1 MAKTKWPFG
10 GFFLKLLDEKEGT
23 HRYEDYQKELAEK
36 PVTEEAEK
44 EHRES
49 MQAVNAELERLD
61 AEAEQRRRDEERQRR
76 ARELSEPP
84 FDSDLFIQLSDCPQ
98 NEDVVPAEKVA
109 ALEQETTLVVAESKQ
124 YVSDL
129 IGESYKH
136 WENGRVILDCGT
148 GRGKNEFIVR
158 RLAGWLVD
166 RTLNGGGKDSI
177 LYLCPLNSLHAE
189 MIRRRLKAEIDD
201 MGEEAAAE
209 LRLYEDVL
217 KVQTYQYMEKCCRN
231 NSGKLEEYLQGSK
244 YIVADECH
252 YFTDF
257 ATYNINTCLSM
268 EELQRT
274 EKDHVVIYMSATG
287 GQIYEML
294 NAVSQ
299 TPSDRIYTLPQDYR
313 HITQM
318 YFYARENLVMMLK
331 DLPTDEKAVV
341 FVSSGE
347 DLVRMKEQF
356 GDAAGYYC
364 SENNPKYGKQF
375 DALENCIRDRKLQ
388 KRFVFTTKAIGM
400 GIEIKDRTVKHIF
413 IDQWKP
419 TDIAQSMD
427 RKRPLDAE
435 DTCTVYFRDYDAD
448 WYMGG
453 LKKYLSIIE
462 EELKPVEAFLAGEE
476 AFAEYRHSDTPDRIQ
491 KKLTDSK
498 IMEWDASENT
508 YRVNPLGV
516 KQLRYE
522 REMLDKMT
530 RESYLKYFVDY
541 AQTDLRRGV
550 QRYRME
556 VLTDWI
562 KMHLN
567 QPMAKEDMY
576 ADIMLSKVFTE
587 YRNRPMGQ
595 TVLNEKLK
603 IYGVKIVSI
612 RDKKRV
618 KDGERNNSRDATFWK
633 LVEI

>member
-44 EHRES
+44 EHREA

-98 NEDVVPAEKVA
+98 NKDVVPAEKVA

-166 RTLNGGGKDSI
+166 RTLNGEGKDLI

-347 DLVRMKEQF
+347 D
-356 GDAAGYYC
+356 
-364 SENNPKYGKQF
+364 
-375 DALENCIRDRKLQ
+375 
-388 KRFVFTTKAIGM
+388 
-400 GIEIKDRTVKHIF
+400 
-413 IDQWKP
+413 
-419 TDIAQSMD
+419 
-427 RKRPLDAE
+427 
-435 DTCTVYFRDYDAD
+435 TCTVYFRDYDAD
-448 WYMGG
+448 WYMGD
-453 LKKYLSIIE
+453 LKKFQSVIE
-462 EELKPVEAFLAGEE
+462 DDLKPVEAFLAGEE
-476 AFAEYRHSDTPDRIQ
+476 AFAEYRQSGTPD
-491 KKLTDSK
+491 K
-498 IMEWDASENT
+498 INRSLEKCRVMEWDASQGA
-508 YRVNPLGV
+508 YRVNQLGV

-522 REMLDKMT
+522 ESLLAEMIAT
-530 RESYLKYFVDY
+530 SYKQAFVKYAVVDLKQDIRAYH
-541 AQTDLRRGV
+541 
-550 QRYRME
+550 MP
-556 VLTDWI
+556 VLMNWLKEHID
-562 KMHLN
+562 
-567 QPMAKEDMY
+567 QPMLKEDMY
-576 ADIMLSKVFTE
+576 TGIMRTGVFME
-587 YRNRPMGQ
+587 YKGRAIGVN
-595 TVLNEKLK
+595 TLNEKLRS
-603 IYGVKIVSI
+603 YGVQIISVSI
-612 RDKKRV
+612 GKHKA
-618 KDGERNNSRDATFWK
+618 GNSVRWK
-633 LVEI
+633 LIEI

>member
-1 MAKTKWPFG
+1 M
-10 GFFLKLLDEKEGT
+10 KLLDEKEGT

-49 MQAVNAELERLD
+49 MRAVNAELERLD

-76 ARELSEPP
+76 ARELSELP
-84 FDSDLFIQLSDCPQ
+84 FDSDLFSQLSDCPQ
-98 NEDVVPAEKVA
+98 NEDVAPAEKVTA
-109 ALEQETTLVVAESKQ
+109 FEQKTALVVAEPKQ

-129 IGESYKH
+129 IGEDYKR
-136 WENGRVILDCGT
+136 WENGRMILDCGT
-148 GRGKNEFIVR
+148 GRGKNEFIIK

-166 RTLNGGGKDSI
+166 RILNGERKNSI

-189 MIRRRLKAEIDD
+189 MIRRRLEAEIDD

-231 NSGKLEEYLQGSK
+231 NSGKLEEYLRESK

-257 ATYNINTCLSM
+257 ATYNINTYLSM
-268 EELQRT
+268 EKLQSA

-287 GQIYEML
+287 GQVYEML
-294 NAVSQ
+294 NAVSP
-299 TPSDRIYTLPQDYR
+299 TPPDRIYTLPQDYH

-318 YFYARENLVMMLK
+318 FFYTRENLVMMLN

-341 FVSSGE
+341 FMSSGE

-419 TDIAQSMD
+419 TDIAQSMG

-448 WYMGG
+448 WYMGD
-453 LKKYLSIIE
+453 LKKFQSVIE
-462 EELKPVEAFLAGEE
+462 DELKPVEAFLAGEE
-476 AFAEYRHSDTPDRIQ
+476 AFAEYRQSGTPD
-491 KKLTDSK
+491 K
-498 IMEWDASENT
+498 INRSLEKCRVMEWDASQGA
-508 YRVNPLGV
+508 YRVNQLGV

-522 REMLDKMT
+522 KSLLAEMIAT
-530 RESYLKYFVDY
+530 SYKQAFVKYAVVDLKQDIR
-541 AQTDLRRGV
+541 A
-550 QRYRME
+550 YRMP
-556 VLTDWI
+556 VLMNWLKEHI
-562 KMHLN
+562 N
-567 QPMAKEDMY
+567 QPMLKEDMY
-576 ADIMLSKVFTE
+576 VGIMKTGVFME
-587 YRNRPMGQ
+587 YKGRAIGLN
-595 TVLNEKLK
+595 TLNEKLRS
-603 IYGVKIVSI
+603 YGV
-612 RDKKRV
+612 
-618 KDGERNNSRDATFWK
+618 
-633 LVEI
+633 

>member
-166 RTLNGGGKDSI
+166 RTLNGEGKDSI

-231 NSGKLEEYLQGSK
+231 NSGKLEEYLQGAK

-364 SENNPKYGKQF
+364 SENDPKYGKQF

-419 TDIAQSMD
+419 TDIAQSMG

-448 WYMGG
+448 WYMGD
-453 LKKYLSIIE
+453 LKKFQSVIE
-462 EELKPVEAFLAGEE
+462 DDLKPVEAFLAGEE
-476 AFAEYRHSDTPDRIQ
+476 AFAEYRQSGTPD
-491 KKLTDSK
+491 K
-498 IMEWDASENT
+498 INRSLEKCRVMEWDASQGA
-508 YRVNPLGV
+508 YRVNQLGV

-522 REMLDKMT
+522 ESLLAEMIAT
-530 RESYLKYFVDY
+530 SYKQAFVKYAVVDLKQDIR
-541 AQTDLRRGV
+541 A
-550 QRYRME
+550 YRMP
-556 VLTDWI
+556 VLMNWLKEHI
-562 KMHLN
+562 N
-567 QPMAKEDMY
+567 QPMLKEDMY
-576 ADIMLSKVFTE
+576 TGIMRTGVFME
-587 YRNRPMGQ
+587 YKGRAIGVN
-595 TVLNEKLK
+595 TLNEKLRS
-603 IYGVKIVSI
+603 YGVQIISVSI
-612 RDKKRV
+612 GKHKA
-618 KDGERNNSRDATFWK
+618 GNSVRWK
-633 LVEI
+633 LIEI

>member
-44 EHRES
+44 EHREA

-166 RTLNGGGKDSI
+166 RTLNGEGKDSI
-177 LYLCPLNSLHAE
+177 LYLCPLNSLH
-189 MIRRRLKAEIDD
+189 
-201 MGEEAAAE
+201 
-209 LRLYEDVL
+209 
-217 KVQTYQYMEKCCRN
+217 
-231 NSGKLEEYLQGSK
+231 
-244 YIVADECH
+244 ADECH

-318 YFYARENLVMMLK
+318 YFYARENLVMMLQ

-419 TDIAQSMD
+419 TDIAQSMG

-448 WYMGG
+448 WYMGD
-453 LKKYLSIIE
+453 LKKFQSVIE
-462 EELKPVEAFLAGEE
+462 DDLKPVEAFLAGEE
-476 AFAEYRHSDTPDRIQ
+476 AFAEYRQSGTPD
-491 KKLTDSK
+491 K
-498 IMEWDASENT
+498 INRSLEKCRVMEWDASQGA
-508 YRVNPLGV
+508 YRVNQLGV

-522 REMLDKMT
+522 ESLLAEMIAT
-530 RESYLKYFVDY
+530 SYKQAFVKYAVVDLKQDIR
-541 AQTDLRRGV
+541 A
-550 QRYRME
+550 YRMP
-556 VLTDWI
+556 VLMNWLKEHI
-562 KMHLN
+562 N
-567 QPMAKEDMY
+567 QPMLKEDMY
-576 ADIMLSKVFTE
+576 TGIMRTGVFME
-587 YRNRPMGQ
+587 YKGRAIGLN
-595 TVLNEKLK
+595 TLNEKLRS
-603 IYGVKIVSI
+603 YGVQIISVSI
-612 RDKKRV
+612 
-618 KDGERNNSRDATFWK
+618 GK
-633 LVEI
+633 LMHDFNCTSA

>member
-1 MAKTKWPFG
+1 MEVIIVAKTKWPFG

-166 RTLNGGGKDSI
+166 RTLNGEGKDSI
-177 LYLCPLNSLHAE
+177 LYLCPLNSLH
-189 MIRRRLKAEIDD
+189 
-201 MGEEAAAE
+201 
-209 LRLYEDVL
+209 
-217 KVQTYQYMEKCCRN
+217 
-231 NSGKLEEYLQGSK
+231 
-244 YIVADECH
+244 ADECH

-318 YFYARENLVMMLK
+318 YFYARENLVMMLQ

-419 TDIAQSMD
+419 TDIAQSMG

-448 WYMGG
+448 WYMGD
-453 LKKYLSIIE
+453 LKKFQSVIE
-462 EELKPVEAFLAGEE
+462 DDLKPVEAFLAGEE
-476 AFAEYRHSDTPDRIQ
+476 AFAEYRQSGTPD
-491 KKLTDSK
+491 K
-498 IMEWDASENT
+498 INRSLEKCRVMEWDASQGA
-508 YRVNPLGV
+508 YRV

-522 REMLDKMT
+522 ESLLAEMIAT
-530 RESYLKYFVDY
+530 SYKQAFVKYAVVDLKQDIR
-541 AQTDLRRGV
+541 A
-550 QRYRME
+550 YRMP
-556 VLTDWI
+556 VLMNWLKEHI
-562 KMHLN
+562 N
-567 QPMAKEDMY
+567 QPMLKEDMY
-576 ADIMLSKVFTE
+576 TGIMRTGVFME
-587 YRNRPMGQ
+587 YKGRAIGLN
-595 TVLNEKLK
+595 TLNEKLRS
-603 IYGVKIVSI
+603 YGVQIISVSI
-612 RDKKRV
+612 
-618 KDGERNNSRDATFWK
+618 GK
-633 LVEI
+633 LMHDFNCTSA

>member
-98 NEDVVPAEKVA
+98 NEDAVPAEKVA

-166 RTLNGGGKDSI
+166 RILNGEGKNSI

-244 YIVADECH
+244 YIVADE
-252 YFTDF
+252 
-257 ATYNINTCLSM
+257 
-268 EELQRT
+268 
-274 EKDHVVIYMSATG
+274 
-287 GQIYEML
+287 
-294 NAVSQ
+294 
-299 TPSDRIYTLPQDYR
+299 
-313 HITQM
+313 
-318 YFYARENLVMMLK
+318 
-331 DLPTDEKAVV
+331 KAVV
-341 FVSSGE
+341 FMSSGE

-419 TDIAQSMD
+419 TDIAQSMG

-448 WYMGG
+448 WYMGD
-453 LKKYLSIIE
+453 LKKFQSVIE
-462 EELKPVEAFLAGEE
+462 DKLKPVEAFLAGEE
-476 AFAEYRHSDTPDRIQ
+476 AFAEYRQSGTPD
-491 KKLTDSK
+491 K
-498 IMEWDASENT
+498 INRSLEKCSVMEWDASQGA
-508 YRVNPLGV
+508 YRVNQLGV

-522 REMLDKMT
+522 ESLLAEMIAT
-530 RESYLKYFVDY
+530 SYKQAFVKYAVVDLKQDIR
-541 AQTDLRRGV
+541 A
-550 QRYRME
+550 YRMP
-556 VLTDWI
+556 VLMNWLKEHI
-562 KMHLN
+562 N
-567 QPMAKEDMY
+567 QPMLKEDLY
-576 ADIMLSKVFTE
+576 TGIMRTGVFME
-587 YRNRPMGQ
+587 YKGRAIGLN
-595 TVLNEKLK
+595 TLNEKLRS
-603 IYGVKIVSI
+603 YGVQIISVSI
-612 RDKKRV
+612 GKHKA
-618 KDGERNNSRDATFWK
+618 GNSVRWK
-633 LVEI
+633 LIEI

>member
-49 MQAVNAELERLD
+49 VQAVNAELERLD

-166 RTLNGGGKDSI
+166 RTLNGEGKDSI

-201 MGEEAAAE
+201 MDEEAAAE

-268 EELQRT
+268 EELQRI
-274 EKDHVVIYMSATG
+274 EKDHVVIYVSATG

-299 TPSDRIYTLPQDYR
+299 TPSDRIYTLPQD
-313 HITQM
+313 
-318 YFYARENLVMMLK
+318 
-331 DLPTDEKAVV
+331 
-341 FVSSGE
+341 
-347 DLVRMKEQF
+347 
-356 GDAAGYYC
+356 
-364 SENNPKYGKQF
+364 
-375 DALENCIRDRKLQ
+375 
-388 KRFVFTTKAIGM
+388 
-400 GIEIKDRTVKHIF
+400 
-413 IDQWKP
+413 
-419 TDIAQSMD
+419 
-427 RKRPLDAE
+427 
-435 DTCTVYFRDYDAD
+435 
-448 WYMGG
+448 
-453 LKKYLSIIE
+453 
-462 EELKPVEAFLAGEE
+462 
-476 AFAEYRHSDTPDRIQ
+476 
-491 KKLTDSK
+491 
-498 IMEWDASENT
+498 
-508 YRVNPLGV
+508 
-516 KQLRYE
+516 
-522 REMLDKMT
+522 
-530 RESYLKYFVDY
+530 
-541 AQTDLRRGV
+541 
-550 QRYRME
+550 
-556 VLTDWI
+556 
-562 KMHLN
+562 
-567 QPMAKEDMY
+567 
-576 ADIMLSKVFTE
+576 
-587 YRNRPMGQ
+587 
-595 TVLNEKLK
+595 
-603 IYGVKIVSI
+603 
-612 RDKKRV
+612 
-618 KDGERNNSRDATFWK
+618 
-633 LVEI
+633 

>member
-98 NEDVVPAEKVA
+98 NEDAVPAEKVA

-166 RTLNGGGKDSI
+166 RILNGEGKNSI

-244 YIVADECH
+244 YIVADE
-252 YFTDF
+252 
-257 ATYNINTCLSM
+257 
-268 EELQRT
+268 
-274 EKDHVVIYMSATG
+274 
-287 GQIYEML
+287 
-294 NAVSQ
+294 
-299 TPSDRIYTLPQDYR
+299 
-313 HITQM
+313 
-318 YFYARENLVMMLK
+318 
-331 DLPTDEKAVV
+331 KAVV
-341 FVSSGE
+341 FMSSGE

-419 TDIAQSMD
+419 TDIAQSMG

-448 WYMGG
+448 WYMGD
-453 LKKYLSIIE
+453 LKKFQSVIE
-462 EELKPVEAFLAGEE
+462 DKLKPVEAFLAGEE
-476 AFAEYRHSDTPDRIQ
+476 AFAEYRQSGTPD
-491 KKLTDSK
+491 K
-498 IMEWDASENT
+498 INRSLEKCSVMEWDASQGA
-508 YRVNPLGV
+508 YRVNQLGV
-516 KQLRYE
+516 KQLRY
-522 REMLDKMT
+522 
-530 RESYLKYFVDY
+530 
-541 AQTDLRRGV
+541 
-550 QRYRME
+550 
-556 VLTDWI
+556 
-562 KMHLN
+562 
-567 QPMAKEDMY
+567 
-576 ADIMLSKVFTE
+576 
-587 YRNRPMGQ
+587 
-595 TVLNEKLK
+595 
-603 IYGVKIVSI
+603 
-612 RDKKRV
+612 
-618 KDGERNNSRDATFWK
+618 
-633 LVEI
+633 

>member
-1 MAKTKWPFG
+1 MRKG
-10 GFFLKLLDEKEGT
+10 RDGHEKF
-23 HRYEDYQKELAEK
+23 
-36 PVTEEAEK
+36 
-44 EHRES
+44 
-49 MQAVNAELERLD
+49 
-61 AEAEQRRRDEERQRR
+61 
-76 ARELSEPP
+76 SEPP

-166 RTLNGGGKDSI
+166 RTLNGEGKDSI

-299 TPSDRIYTLPQDYR
+299 TPSERIYTLPQDYR

-318 YFYARENLVMMLK
+318 YFYARENLVMMLE

-341 FVSSGE
+341 FVSGGE

-356 GDAAGYYC
+356 GDAAGDYC

-400 GIEIKDRTVKHIF
+400 GIEIKDRTVKHMYSYNPNENERYDMNVFQRNHPVLYNILGTKDSNGEHDKYYHQAVQF
-413 IDQWKP
+413 HHHIVHALHDVLGNQIGLYCDQ
-419 TDIAQSMD
+419 
-427 RKRPLDAE
+427 
-435 DTCTVYFRDYDAD
+435 YFDNNSS
-448 WYMGG
+448 
-453 LKKYLSIIE
+453 K
-462 EELKPVEAFLAGEE
+462 AFPA
-476 AFAEYRHSDTPDRIQ
+476 HSDPS
-491 KKLTDSK
+491 L
-498 IMEWDASENT
+498 
-508 YRVNPLGV
+508 
-516 KQLRYE
+516 
-522 REMLDKMT
+522 
-530 RESYLKYFVDY
+530 
-541 AQTDLRRGV
+541 
-550 QRYRME
+550 
-556 VLTDWI
+556 
-562 KMHLN
+562 
-567 QPMAKEDMY
+567 
-576 ADIMLSKVFTE
+576 
-587 YRNRPMGQ
+587 
-595 TVLNEKLK
+595 
-603 IYGVKIVSI
+603 
-612 RDKKRV
+612 
-618 KDGERNNSRDATFWK
+618 
-633 LVEI
+633 

>member
-49 MQAVNAELERLD
+49 MRAVNAELERLD

-166 RTLNGGGKDSI
+166 RTLNGEGKDSI
-177 LYLCPLNSLHAE
+177 LYLCPLNSLH
-189 MIRRRLKAEIDD
+189 
-201 MGEEAAAE
+201 
-209 LRLYEDVL
+209 
-217 KVQTYQYMEKCCRN
+217 
-231 NSGKLEEYLQGSK
+231 
-244 YIVADECH
+244 ADECH

-318 YFYARENLVMMLK
+318 YFYARENLVMMLQ

-419 TDIAQSMD
+419 TDIAQSMG

-448 WYMGG
+448 WYMGD
-453 LKKYLSIIE
+453 LKKFQSVIE
-462 EELKPVEAFLAGEE
+462 DDLKPVEAFLAGEE
-476 AFAEYRHSDTPDRIQ
+476 AFAEYRQSGTPD
-491 KKLTDSK
+491 K
-498 IMEWDASENT
+498 INRSLEKCRVMEWDASQGA
-508 YRVNPLGV
+508 YRVNQLGV

-522 REMLDKMT
+522 ESLLAEMIAT
-530 RESYLKYFVDY
+530 SYKQAFVKYAVVDLKQDIR
-541 AQTDLRRGV
+541 A
-550 QRYRME
+550 YRMP
-556 VLTDWI
+556 VLMNWLKEHI
-562 KMHLN
+562 N
-567 QPMAKEDMY
+567 QPMLKEDMY
-576 ADIMLSKVFTE
+576 TGIMRTGVFME
-587 YRNRPMGQ
+587 YKGRAIGLN
-595 TVLNEKLK
+595 TLNEKLRS
-603 IYGVKIVSI
+603 YGVQIISVSI
-612 RDKKRV
+612 
-618 KDGERNNSRDATFWK
+618 GK
-633 LVEI
+633 LMHDFNCTSA

>member
-1 MAKTKWPFG
+1 MEVIIVAKTKWPFG

-166 RTLNGGGKDSI
+166 RTLNGEGKDSI
-177 LYLCPLNSLHAE
+177 LYLCPLNSLH
-189 MIRRRLKAEIDD
+189 
-201 MGEEAAAE
+201 
-209 LRLYEDVL
+209 
-217 KVQTYQYMEKCCRN
+217 
-231 NSGKLEEYLQGSK
+231 
-244 YIVADECH
+244 ADECH

-318 YFYARENLVMMLK
+318 YFYARENLVMMLQ

-419 TDIAQSMD
+419 TDIAQSMG

-448 WYMGG
+448 WYMGD
-453 LKKYLSIIE
+453 LKKFQSVIE
-462 EELKPVEAFLAGEE
+462 DDLKPVEAFLAGEE
-476 AFAEYRHSDTPDRIQ
+476 AFAEYRQSGTPD
-491 KKLTDSK
+491 K
-498 IMEWDASENT
+498 INRSLEKCRVMEWDASQGA
-508 YRVNPLGV
+508 YRVNQLGV

-522 REMLDKMT
+522 ESLLAEMIAT
-530 RESYLKYFVDY
+530 SYKQAFVKYAVVDLKQDIR
-541 AQTDLRRGV
+541 A
-550 QRYRME
+550 YRMP
-556 VLTDWI
+556 VLMNWLKEHI
-562 KMHLN
+562 N
-567 QPMAKEDMY
+567 QPMLKEDMY
-576 ADIMLSKVFTE
+576 TGIMRTGVFME
-587 YRNRPMGQ
+587 YKGRAIGLN
-595 TVLNEKLK
+595 TLNEKLRS
-603 IYGVKIVSI
+603 YGVQIISVSI
-612 RDKKRV
+612 
-618 KDGERNNSRDATFWK
+618 GK
-633 LVEI
+633 LMHDFNCTSA

>member
-1 MAKTKWPFG
+1 MEVMIVAKTKWPFG
-10 GFFLKLLDEKEGT
+10 GFFLKLLDKKEGT

-36 PVTEEAEK
+36 PVMEEAEK

-166 RTLNGGGKDSI
+166 RTLNGEGKDSI

-189 MIRRRLKAEIDD
+189 MIRRRLKVEIDD

-244 YIVADECH
+244 YIVADE
-252 YFTDF
+252 
-257 ATYNINTCLSM
+257 
-268 EELQRT
+268 
-274 EKDHVVIYMSATG
+274 
-287 GQIYEML
+287 
-294 NAVSQ
+294 
-299 TPSDRIYTLPQDYR
+299 
-313 HITQM
+313 
-318 YFYARENLVMMLK
+318 
-331 DLPTDEKAVV
+331 KAVV
-341 FVSSGE
+341 FMSSGE

-419 TDIAQSMD
+419 TDIAQSMG

-448 WYMGG
+448 WYMGE
-453 LKKYLSIIE
+453 LKKFQSVIE
-462 EELKPVEAFLAGEE
+462 DDLKPVEAFLAGEE
-476 AFAEYRHSDTPDRIQ
+476 AFAEYCQSGTPD
-491 KKLTDSK
+491 K
-498 IMEWDASENT
+498 INRSLEKCRVMEWDASQGA
-508 YRVNPLGV
+508 YRVNQLGV

-522 REMLDKMT
+522 ESLLAEMIATSYKQAFVKYAVVDLKQDIRAYRRPVLMSWLREH
-530 RESYLKYFVDY
+530 
-541 AQTDLRRGV
+541 
-550 QRYRME
+550 
-556 VLTDWI
+556 I
-562 KMHLN
+562 N
-567 QPMAKEDMY
+567 QPMLKEDLY
-576 ADIMLSKVFTE
+576 TGIMRTGVFME
-587 YRNRPMGQ
+587 YKGRAIGLN
-595 TVLNEKLK
+595 TLNEKLRS
-603 IYGVKIVSI
+603 YGV
-612 RDKKRV
+612 
-618 KDGERNNSRDATFWK
+618 
-633 LVEI
+633 

>member
-166 RTLNGGGKDSI
+166 RTLNGEGKDSI
-177 LYLCPLNSLHAE
+177 LYLCPLNSLHA
-189 MIRRRLKAEIDD
+189 
-201 MGEEAAAE
+201 
-209 LRLYEDVL
+209 
-217 KVQTYQYMEKCCRN
+217 
-231 NSGKLEEYLQGSK
+231 
-244 YIVADECH
+244 DECH
-252 YFTDF
+252 YLTDF
-257 ATYNINTCLSM
+257 ATYNINTYLSM

-419 TDIAQSMD
+419 TDIAQSMG

-448 WYMGG
+448 WYMGD
-453 LKKYLSIIE
+453 LKKFQSVIE
-462 EELKPVEAFLAGEE
+462 DDLKPVEAFLAGEE
-476 AFAEYRHSDTPDRIQ
+476 AFAEYRQSGTPD
-491 KKLTDSK
+491 K
-498 IMEWDASENT
+498 INRSLEKCRVMEWDASQGA
-508 YRVNPLGV
+508 YRVNRLGV

-522 REMLDKMT
+522 ESLLAEMIAT
-530 RESYLKYFVDY
+530 SYKQAFVKYAVVDLKEDIRAYH
-541 AQTDLRRGV
+541 
-550 QRYRME
+550 MP
-556 VLTDWI
+556 VLMNWLKEHI
-562 KMHLN
+562 N
-567 QPMAKEDMY
+567 QPMLKEDMY
-576 ADIMLSKVFTE
+576 TGIMRTGVFME
-587 YRNRPMGQ
+587 YKGRAIGVN
-595 TVLNEKLK
+595 TLNEKLRS
-603 IYGVKIVSI
+603 YGVQIISVSI
-612 RDKKRV
+612 GKHKA
-618 KDGERNNSRDATFWK
+618 GNSVRWK
-633 LVEI
+633 LIEI

>member
-1 MAKTKWPFG
+1 MEVIIVAKTKWPFG

-166 RTLNGGGKDSI
+166 RTLNGEGKDSI
-177 LYLCPLNSLHAE
+177 LYLCPLNSLH
-189 MIRRRLKAEIDD
+189 
-201 MGEEAAAE
+201 
-209 LRLYEDVL
+209 
-217 KVQTYQYMEKCCRN
+217 
-231 NSGKLEEYLQGSK
+231 
-244 YIVADECH
+244 ADECH

-318 YFYARENLVMMLK
+318 YFYARENLVMMLQ

-419 TDIAQSMD
+419 TDIAQSMG

-448 WYMGG
+448 WYMGD
-453 LKKYLSIIE
+453 LKKFQSVIE
-462 EELKPVEAFLAGEE
+462 DDLKPVEAFLAGEE
-476 AFAEYRHSDTPDRIQ
+476 AFAEYRQSGTPD
-491 KKLTDSK
+491 K
-498 IMEWDASENT
+498 INRSLEKCRVMEWDASQGA
-508 YRVNPLGV
+508 YRVNQLGV

-522 REMLDKMT
+522 ESLLAEMIAT
-530 RESYLKYFVDY
+530 SYKQAFVKYAVVDLKQDIR
-541 AQTDLRRGV
+541 A
-550 QRYRME
+550 YRMP
-556 VLTDWI
+556 VLMNWLKEHI
-562 KMHLN
+562 N
-567 QPMAKEDMY
+567 QPMLKEDMY
-576 ADIMLSKVFTE
+576 TGIMRTGVFME
-587 YRNRPMGQ
+587 YKGRAIGLN
-595 TVLNEKLK
+595 TLNEKLRS
-603 IYGVKIVSI
+603 YGV
-612 RDKKRV
+612 
-618 KDGERNNSRDATFWK
+618 
-633 LVEI
+633 

>member
-166 RTLNGGGKDSI
+166 RTLNGEGKDSI
-177 LYLCPLNSLHAE
+177 LYLCPLNSLH
-189 MIRRRLKAEIDD
+189 
-201 MGEEAAAE
+201 
-209 LRLYEDVL
+209 
-217 KVQTYQYMEKCCRN
+217 
-231 NSGKLEEYLQGSK
+231 
-244 YIVADECH
+244 ADECH

-318 YFYARENLVMMLK
+318 YFYARENLVMMLQ

-419 TDIAQSMD
+419 TDIAQSMG

-448 WYMGG
+448 WYMGD
-453 LKKYLSIIE
+453 LKKFQSVIE
-462 EELKPVEAFLAGEE
+462 DDLKPVEAFLAGEE
-476 AFAEYRHSDTPDRIQ
+476 AFAEYRQSGTPD
-491 KKLTDSK
+491 K
-498 IMEWDASENT
+498 INRSLEKCRVMEWDASQGA
-508 YRVNPLGV
+508 YRVNQLGV

-522 REMLDKMT
+522 ESLLAEMIAT
-530 RESYLKYFVDY
+530 SYKQAFVKYAVVDLKQDIR
-541 AQTDLRRGV
+541 A
-550 QRYRME
+550 YRMP
-556 VLTDWI
+556 VLMNWLKEHI
-562 KMHLN
+562 N
-567 QPMAKEDMY
+567 QPMLKEDMY
-576 ADIMLSKVFTE
+576 TGIMRTGVFME
-587 YRNRPMGQ
+587 YKGRAIGVN
-595 TVLNEKLK
+595 TLNEKLRS
-603 IYGVKIVSI
+603 YGVQIISVSI
-612 RDKKRV
+612 GKHKA
-618 KDGERNNSRDATFWK
+618 GNSVRWK
-633 LVEI
+633 LIEI

>member
-1 MAKTKWPFG
+1 MEVIIVAKTKWPFG

-124 YVSDL
+124 HVSDI

-166 RTLNGGGKDSI
+166 RTLNGEGKDSI

-299 TPSDRIYTLPQDYR
+299 TPSERIYTLPQDYR

-318 YFYARENLVMMLK
+318 YFYARENLVMMLE

-341 FVSSGE
+341 FVSSG
-347 DLVRMKEQF
+347 
-356 GDAAGYYC
+356 
-364 SENNPKYGKQF
+364 
-375 DALENCIRDRKLQ
+375 
-388 KRFVFTTKAIGM
+388 
-400 GIEIKDRTVKHIF
+400 
-413 IDQWKP
+413 
-419 TDIAQSMD
+419 
-427 RKRPLDAE
+427 E

-448 WYMGG
+448 WYMGD
-453 LKKYLSIIE
+453 LKKFQSVIE
-462 EELKPVEAFLAGEE
+462 DDLKPVEAFLAGEE
-476 AFAEYRHSDTPDRIQ
+476 AFAEYRQSGTPD
-491 KKLTDSK
+491 K
-498 IMEWDASENT
+498 INRSLEKCRVMEWDASQGA
-508 YRVNPLGV
+508 YRVNQLGV

-522 REMLDKMT
+522 ESLLAEMIAT
-530 RESYLKYFVDY
+530 SYKQAFVKYAVVDLKQDIR
-541 AQTDLRRGV
+541 A
-550 QRYRME
+550 YRMP
-556 VLTDWI
+556 VLMNWLKEHI
-562 KMHLN
+562 N
-567 QPMAKEDMY
+567 QPMLKEDMY
-576 ADIMLSKVFTE
+576 TGIMRTGVFME
-587 YRNRPMGQ
+587 YKGRAIGVN
-595 TVLNEKLK
+595 TLNEKLRS
-603 IYGVKIVSI
+603 YGVQIISVSI
-612 RDKKRV
+612 GKHKA
-618 KDGERNNSRDATFWK
+618 GNSVRWK
-633 LVEI
+633 LIEI

>member
-1 MAKTKWPFG
+1 MEVIIVAKTKWPFG

-136 WENGRVILDCGT
+136 WENGRVILECGT

-166 RTLNGGGKDSI
+166 RTLNGEGKDSI

-201 MGEEAAAE
+201 MGEETAAE

-419 TDIAQSMD
+419 TDIAQSMG

-448 WYMGG
+448 WYMGD
-453 LKKYLSIIE
+453 LKKFQSVIE
-462 EELKPVEAFLAGEE
+462 DDLKPVEAFLAGEE
-476 AFAEYRHSDTPDRIQ
+476 AFAEYRQSGTPD
-491 KKLTDSK
+491 K
-498 IMEWDASENT
+498 INRSLEKCSVMEWDASQGA
-508 YRVNPLGV
+508 YRVNQLGV

-522 REMLDKMT
+522 ESLLAEMIAT
-530 RESYLKYFVDY
+530 SYKQAFVKYAVVDLKQDIRAYH
-541 AQTDLRRGV
+541 
-550 QRYRME
+550 MP
-556 VLTDWI
+556 VLMNWLKEHI
-562 KMHLN
+562 N
-567 QPMAKEDMY
+567 QPMLKEDMY
-576 ADIMLSKVFTE
+576 TGIMRTGVFME
-587 YRNRPMGQ
+587 YKGRAIGVN
-595 TVLNEKLK
+595 TLNEKLRS
-603 IYGVKIVSI
+603 YGVQIISVSI
-612 RDKKRV
+612 GKHKA
-618 KDGERNNSRDATFWK
+618 GNSVRWK
-633 LVEI
+633 LIEI

>member
-166 RTLNGGGKDSI
+166 RTLNGEGKDSI
-177 LYLCPLNSLHAE
+177 LYLCPLNSLH
-189 MIRRRLKAEIDD
+189 
-201 MGEEAAAE
+201 
-209 LRLYEDVL
+209 
-217 KVQTYQYMEKCCRN
+217 
-231 NSGKLEEYLQGSK
+231 
-244 YIVADECH
+244 ADECH

-318 YFYARENLVMMLK
+318 YFYARENLVMMLQ

-419 TDIAQSMD
+419 TDIAQSMG

-448 WYMGG
+448 WYMGD
-453 LKKYLSIIE
+453 LKKFQSVIE
-462 EELKPVEAFLAGEE
+462 DDLKPVEAFLAGEE
-476 AFAEYRHSDTPDRIQ
+476 AFAEYRQSGTPD
-491 KKLTDSK
+491 K
-498 IMEWDASENT
+498 INRSLEKCRVMEWDASQGA
-508 YRVNPLGV
+508 YRVNQLGV

-522 REMLDKMT
+522 ESLLAEMIAT
-530 RESYLKYFVDY
+530 SYKQAFVKYAVVDLKQDIR
-541 AQTDLRRGV
+541 A
-550 QRYRME
+550 YRMP
-556 VLTDWI
+556 VLMNWLKEHI
-562 KMHLN
+562 N
-567 QPMAKEDMY
+567 QPMLKEDMY
-576 ADIMLSKVFTE
+576 TGIMRTGVFME
-587 YRNRPMGQ
+587 YKGRAIGLN
-595 TVLNEKLK
+595 TLNEKLRS
-603 IYGVKIVSI
+603 YGVQIISVSI
-612 RDKKRV
+612 
-618 KDGERNNSRDATFWK
+618 GK
-633 LVEI
+633 LMHDFNCTSA

>member
-166 RTLNGGGKDSI
+166 RTLNGEGKDSI
-177 LYLCPLNSLHAE
+177 LYLCPLNSLHA
-189 MIRRRLKAEIDD
+189 
-201 MGEEAAAE
+201 
-209 LRLYEDVL
+209 
-217 KVQTYQYMEKCCRN
+217 
-231 NSGKLEEYLQGSK
+231 
-244 YIVADECH
+244 DECH
-252 YFTDF
+252 YLTDF
-257 ATYNINTCLSM
+257 ATYNINTYLSM

-419 TDIAQSMD
+419 TDIAQSMG

-448 WYMGG
+448 WYMGD
-453 LKKYLSIIE
+453 LKKFQSVIE
-462 EELKPVEAFLAGEE
+462 DDLKPVEAFLAGEE
-476 AFAEYRHSDTPDRIQ
+476 AFAEYRQSGTPD
-491 KKLTDSK
+491 K
-498 IMEWDASENT
+498 INRSLEKCRVMEWDASQGA
-508 YRVNPLGV
+508 YRVNRLGV

-522 REMLDKMT
+522 ESLLAEMIAT
-530 RESYLKYFVDY
+530 SYKQAFVKYAVVDLKQDIRAYH
-541 AQTDLRRGV
+541 
-550 QRYRME
+550 MP
-556 VLTDWI
+556 VLMNWLKEHI
-562 KMHLN
+562 N
-567 QPMAKEDMY
+567 QPMLKEDMY
-576 ADIMLSKVFTE
+576 TGIMRTGVFME
-587 YRNRPMGQ
+587 YKGRAIGVN
-595 TVLNEKLK
+595 TLNEKLRS
-603 IYGVKIVSI
+603 YGVQIISVSI
-612 RDKKRV
+612 GKHKA
-618 KDGERNNSRDATFWK
+618 GNSVRWK
-633 LVEI
+633 LIEI

>member
-1 MAKTKWPFG
+1 MKGAESPKKQWCMVGRKCLAMRFFRMEVMIVAKTKWPFG

-23 HRYEDYQKELAEK
+23 HRYEDYQKELAEA

-61 AEAEQRRRDEERQRR
+61 AEVEQRRRDEERQRR
-76 ARELSEPP
+76 ARELSELP
-84 FDSDLFIQLSDCPQ
+84 FDSDLFIQLSNCPQ
-98 NEDVVPAEKVA
+98 NEDVAPAEKVA

-148 GRGKNEFIVR
+148 GRGKNEFIIR
-158 RLAGWLVD
+158 KLAGWLVD
-166 RTLNGGGKDSI
+166 RTLNGEGKDSI

-299 TPSDRIYTLPQDYR
+299 TPSERIYTLPQDYR

-318 YFYARENLVMMLK
+318 YFYARENLVMMLE

-341 FVSSGE
+341 FVSSG
-347 DLVRMKEQF
+347 
-356 GDAAGYYC
+356 
-364 SENNPKYGKQF
+364 
-375 DALENCIRDRKLQ
+375 
-388 KRFVFTTKAIGM
+388 
-400 GIEIKDRTVKHIF
+400 
-413 IDQWKP
+413 
-419 TDIAQSMD
+419 
-427 RKRPLDAE
+427 E

-448 WYMGG
+448 WYMGD
-453 LKKYLSIIE
+453 LKKFQSVIE
-462 EELKPVEAFLAGEE
+462 DDLKPVEAFLAGEE
-476 AFAEYRHSDTPDRIQ
+476 AFAEYRQSGTPD
-491 KKLTDSK
+491 K
-498 IMEWDASENT
+498 INRSLEKCRVMEWDASQGA
-508 YRVNPLGV
+508 YRVNQLGV

-522 REMLDKMT
+522 ESLLAEMIAT
-530 RESYLKYFVDY
+530 SYKQAFVKYAVVDLKQDIR
-541 AQTDLRRGV
+541 A
-550 QRYRME
+550 YRMP
-556 VLTDWI
+556 VLMNWLKEHI
-562 KMHLN
+562 N
-567 QPMAKEDMY
+567 QPMLKEDMY
-576 ADIMLSKVFTE
+576 TGIMRTGVFME
-587 YRNRPMGQ
+587 YKGRAIGVN
-595 TVLNEKLK
+595 TLNEKLRS
-603 IYGVKIVSI
+603 YGVQIISVSI
-612 RDKKRV
+612 GKHKA
-618 KDGERNNSRDATFWK
+618 GNSVRWK
-633 LVEI
+633 LIEI

>member
-49 MQAVNAELERLD
+49 MRAVNAELERLD

-166 RTLNGGGKDSI
+166 RTLNGEGKDSI

-257 ATYNINTCLSM
+257 ATYNVNTCLSM

-294 NAVSQ
+294 NDVSQ

-347 DLVRMKEQF
+347 D
-356 GDAAGYYC
+356 
-364 SENNPKYGKQF
+364 
-375 DALENCIRDRKLQ
+375 
-388 KRFVFTTKAIGM
+388 
-400 GIEIKDRTVKHIF
+400 
-413 IDQWKP
+413 
-419 TDIAQSMD
+419 
-427 RKRPLDAE
+427 
-435 DTCTVYFRDYDAD
+435 TCTVYFRDYDAD
-448 WYMGG
+448 WYMGK
-453 LKKYLSIIE
+453 LKKFQSVIE
-462 EELKPVEAFLAGEE
+462 DELKPVEAFLAGEE
-476 AFAEYRHSDTPDRIQ
+476 AFAEYRQSGTPD
-491 KKLTDSK
+491 K
-498 IMEWDASENT
+498 INRSLEKCRVMEWDASKGA
-508 YRVNPLGV
+508 YRVNQLGV

-522 REMLDKMT
+522 ESLLAEMIAT
-530 RESYLKYFVDY
+530 SYKQAFVKYAVVDLKQDIR
-541 AQTDLRRGV
+541 A
-550 QRYRME
+550 YRMP
-556 VLTDWI
+556 VLMNWLKEHI
-562 KMHLN
+562 N
-567 QPMAKEDMY
+567 QPMLKEDMY
-576 ADIMLSKVFTE
+576 TGIMRTGVFME
-587 YRNRPMGQ
+587 YKGRAIGVN
-595 TVLNEKLK
+595 TLNEKLRS
-603 IYGVKIVSI
+603 YGVQIISVSI
-612 RDKKRV
+612 GKHKA
-618 KDGERNNSRDATFWK
+618 GNSVRWK
-633 LVEI
+633 LIEI

>member
-1 MAKTKWPFG
+1 MCNDTASAT
-10 GFFLKLLDEKEGT
+10 T
-23 HRYEDYQKELAEK
+23 AIA
-36 PVTEEAEK
+36 TT
-44 EHRES
+44 
-49 MQAVNAELERLD
+49 
-61 AEAEQRRRDEERQRR
+61 
-76 ARELSEPP
+76 
-84 FDSDLFIQLSDCPQ
+84 
-98 NEDVVPAEKVA
+98 VPAGNVW
-109 ALEQETTLVVAESKQ
+109 
-124 YVSDL
+124 VSDI
-129 IGESYKH
+129 IGEDFKN

-148 GRGKNEFIVR
+148 GRGKNEFIIKK
-158 RLAGWLVD
+158 LARWLVD
-166 RTLNGGGKDSI
+166 EMLTGGKRGRI
-177 LYLCPLNSLHAE
+177 LYLCPLTSLHAE
-189 MIRRRLKAEIDD
+189 MIRRRFEAEIAE
-201 MGEEAAAE
+201 MGEEVAAE
-209 LRLYEDVL
+209 FPIYEEIL
-217 KVQTYQYMEKCCRN
+217 EVQTYQYIETRRRN
-231 NSGKLEEYLQGSK
+231 APARLEEYLAGFK
-244 YIVADECH
+244 YIAVDECH

-257 ATYNINTCLSM
+257 STYNINTYLSL
-268 EELQRT
+268 EVLQSA

-287 GQIYEML
+287 GQVYEML
-294 NAVSQ
+294 NASSP
-299 TPSDRIYTLPQDYR
+299 TPPDRIYTLPQDNA
-313 HITQM
+313 HIQQM
-318 YFYARENLVMMLK
+318 YFYARENLVMMLN
-331 DLPTDEKAVV
+331 DLPADEKAVI
-341 FVSSGE
+341 FMSSGA
-347 DLVRMKEQF
+347 DLIEMKKIF

-364 SENNPKYGKQF
+364 SENNTKYGRKM
-375 DALENCIRDRKLQ
+375 DALTDCIKGRKLQ
-388 KRFVFTTKAIGM
+388 KRFLFTTKAIGI

-419 TDIAQSMD
+419 TDIAQSMG

-453 LKKYLSIIE
+453 LKKFLSIIE

-562 KMHLN
+562 KTHLN
-567 QPMAKEDMY
+567 QPMTKEDMY
-576 ADIMLSKVFTE
+576 AGIMLSKVFTE
-587 YRNRPMGQ
+587 YKGRPMGQ
-595 TVLNEKLK
+595 KVLNEKLK
-603 IYGVKIVSI
+603 IYGVKIVSEKN
-612 RDKKRV
+612 RKR
-618 KDGERNNSRDATFWK
+618 GENYQKTFWT

>member
-1 MAKTKWPFG
+1 MPDHVIFRMEVIIVAKTKWPFG

-49 MQAVNAELERLD
+49 MQAVNVELERLD
-61 AEAEQRRRDEERQRR
+61 AEAEQRRRDEKRQRR

-166 RTLNGGGKDSI
+166 RTLNGEGKDSI

-244 YIVADECH
+244 YIVADE
-252 YFTDF
+252 
-257 ATYNINTCLSM
+257 
-268 EELQRT
+268 
-274 EKDHVVIYMSATG
+274 
-287 GQIYEML
+287 
-294 NAVSQ
+294 
-299 TPSDRIYTLPQDYR
+299 
-313 HITQM
+313 
-318 YFYARENLVMMLK
+318 
-331 DLPTDEKAVV
+331 KAVV
-341 FVSSGE
+341 FMSSGE

-419 TDIAQSMD
+419 TDIAQSMG

-448 WYMGG
+448 WYMGD
-453 LKKYLSIIE
+453 LKKFQSVIE
-462 EELKPVEAFLAGEE
+462 DDLKPVEAFLAGEE
-476 AFAEYRHSDTPDRIQ
+476 AFAEYRQSGTPD
-491 KKLTDSK
+491 K
-498 IMEWDASENT
+498 INRSLEKCSVMEWDASQGT
-508 YRVNPLGV
+508 YRVNQLGV

-522 REMLDKMT
+522 ESLLAEMIAT
-530 RESYLKYFVDY
+530 SYKQAFVKYAVVDLKQDIR
-541 AQTDLRRGV
+541 A
-550 QRYRME
+550 YRMP
-556 VLTDWI
+556 VLMNWLKEHI
-562 KMHLN
+562 N
-567 QPMAKEDMY
+567 QPMFIEDMY
-576 ADIMLSKVFTE
+576 TGIMRTGVFME
-587 YRNRPMGQ
+587 YKGRAIGVN
-595 TVLNEKLK
+595 TLNEKLRS
-603 IYGVKIVSI
+603 YGVRIISVSI
-612 RDKKRV
+612 GKHKA
-618 KDGERNNSRDATFWK
+618 GNSVRWK
-633 LVEI
+633 LIEI